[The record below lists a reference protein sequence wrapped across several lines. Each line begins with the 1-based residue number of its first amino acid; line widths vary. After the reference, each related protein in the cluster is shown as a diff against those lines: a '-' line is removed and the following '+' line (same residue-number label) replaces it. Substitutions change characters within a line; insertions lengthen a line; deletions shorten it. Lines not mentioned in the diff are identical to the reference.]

1 MLPGLSALDPR
12 RLLDPK
18 WTCKKLLVTRYGPPD
33 THGATWVCPA
43 DDPRCNDAYGNAM
56 RGVQSLNI
64 CLEDELVLLHLVDDR
79 ERVAR
84 MLDEYEAMLKSS
96 GILHRMLIG
105 ECSRLHKQL
114 NDNNERLVMTNKFV
128 WWTLLPIDQS
138 IYYDTIDAS
147 EQVAGTGGGATFSIF
162 GDDDVLLPSP
172 IPNGLNDH
180 ARIKYE
186 VDGETSFV
194 KVAERPSVHVKTDGN
209 RTLVRVT
216 RTHLAE
222 TNDFYEVEYTLLAR
236 LQLGGPLATQL
247 SRLRAILNSDRHVSD
262 SRRVLDD
269 DWFYRM
275 RGVEL
280 YDESRVLV
288 RIDDGQGHDESIIHF
303 MKWAHDTHGVEGFRT
318 SGMVD
323 LRAMQGHLNTGKLNA
338 PEILLVGKPAAI
350 VAAEW
355 TKRRGPFED
364 KYDTEMKVRFYN
376 SSVMTTEEFLR
387 LEPSYWMKQFFGNTD
402 GLRARVL
409 KAVLIA
415 LGYES

>member
-1 MLPGLSALDPR
+1 
-12 RLLDPK
+12 
-18 WTCKKLLVTRYGPPD
+18 
-33 THGATWVCPA
+33 
-43 DDPRCNDAYGNAM
+43 M

-64 CLEDELVLLHLVDDR
+64 CLEEEPVLLHLVEDR

-84 MLDEYEAMLKSS
+84 MLDEYEAMLQSS

-105 ECSRLHKQL
+105 ECSGLHKQL
-114 NDNNERLVMTNKFV
+114 NDNNEKIVMTNKFV
-128 WWTLLPIDQS
+128 WWTLLPVDQS

-147 EQVAGTGGGATFSIF
+147 EQVAVTGGSATFNIF
-162 GDDDVLLPSP
+162 GDDVLLPSP
-172 IPNGLNDH
+172 IPNGLKNH

-186 VDGETSFV
+186 VDGEKSFV
-194 KVAERPSVHVKTDGN
+194 TVAERPSVHVKTDGN

-216 RTHLAE
+216 RTHLTE

-236 LQLGGPLATQL
+236 RQLGGPLATQL
-247 SRLRAILNSDRHVSD
+247 SKLKAILNTDRHVVD
-262 SRRVLDD
+262 NRRALDD

-288 RIDDGQGHDESIIHF
+288 RIDDGQGHDESVIHF

-323 LRAMQGHLNTGKLNA
+323 LRTTQGHFNTGKLNA
-338 PEILLVGKPAAI
+338 PEILLVGKPASI

-364 KYDTEMKVRFYN
+364 KYGTEMQVRFYR
-376 SSVMTTEEFLR
+376 SSVMTTAEFHR
-387 LEPSYWMKQFFGNTD
+387 LETSYWMKQFFGDTD
-402 GLRARVL
+402 ALRAKVL

-415 LGYES
+415 LGYQS